1 MVGQQVK
8 LPHMDALICL
18 LTLVLFLH
26 SGSWQF
32 GVPEYILVAAASQ
45 MTVKGTAE
53 PELSPTPHISKPRS
67 PKCQSVSQS
76 SRIILDCLIGPLQL
90 NPTLK
95 RRLLCLYVL
104 ADGMSEDPSHLGT
117 GGRVTSLPFL
127 PHPSVFTFV
136 RQTNQRPGRHGHVSI
151 PPPPASLGYHGN
163 EHWSRQHL
171 AVVRRREGG
180 RKAGGEAE
188 RDRGKEG
195 RENRKRTNPSQRNI
209 FKTFILCLSSLCA
222 VSTSPLLSSFKS
234 FIIAE

>member
-1 MVGQQVK
+1 
-8 LPHMDALICL
+8 MDALICL

-26 SGSWQF
+26 SGSWQL

-95 RRLLCLYVL
+95 RRLLCLCVL

-127 PHPSVFTFV
+127 PHPSLFTFV

-151 PPPPASLGYHGN
+151 PPPLRQSWLPWQRALVQAASCCGEKKGGW
-163 EHWSRQHL
+163 E
-171 AVVRRREGG
+171 EGG
-180 RKAGGEAE
+180 R
-188 RDRGKEG
+188 RG
-195 RENRKRTNPSQRNI
+195 RKRQGKGRQGKQKENKSQPEEY
-209 FKTFILCLSSLCA
+209 L
-222 VSTSPLLSSFKS
+222 
-234 FIIAE
+234 